1 MLSLKNIIPFNFYL
15 ADGIIEMSGSST
27 PRRMDQN
34 SILKAQETRKRLEK
48 CWSEDIDWNLYPES
62 LKKVNST

>member
-1 MLSLKNIIPFNFYL
+1 
-15 ADGIIEMSGSST
+15 MSGSIT

-34 SILKAQETRKRLEK
+34 SILKAQETRKRLER

-62 LKKVNST
+62 LKKVNSTTT

>member
-1 MLSLKNIIPFNFYL
+1 
-15 ADGIIEMSGSST
+15 
-27 PRRMDQN
+27 MDQN

-62 LKKVNST
+62 LKKVNTAACIIYIYVQGLMPNVKISTVFVYC